1 MTEIDIE
8 QILTERG
15 ISPDHYRLLIEHGK
29 RQGRLSREEINDLL
43 PDLEFDDGFF
53 QQFVGVATEQGIP
66 VVDIAPE
73 VAAPGEAAPEE
84 AAPGEE
90 FLFEDETLGEVS
102 MLEEQT
108 VGELDLA
115 GVEVDD
121 VLRIYLREATQTPL
135 LKADEEVDLAK
146 RIERCRQANEEM
158 SRGNVPENRMQ
169 ELERYISDG
178 RNARERLIRANT
190 RLVISVARRYVGHG
204 LPIIDLIQEGNIG
217 LMRAIRNFDYHRG
230 FKFSTYATWWVRQA
244 ISRALADQSRTIRL
258 PAYLSDQVGRLRRVQ
273 NDLQQRLGRA
283 PTSEELAEVMGIAP
297 TRVSQMIDSLAQ
309 PMSLEA
315 PISEEEEGE
324 LGDVLEDVNALSPE
338 EAAMDSMTNDEVRSQ
353 LNDLPSRERQVLELR
368 FGLGGIEPLTLAEVG
383 QRLGITRER
392 ARQLEMQAI
401 ERLRHPDDP
410 RRRRAK

>member
-1 MTEIDIE
+1 MTERDIE

-15 ISPDHYRLLIEHGK
+15 ISPEHYRMLIEHGK
-29 RQGRLSREEINDLL
+29 RQGRLSREDVNDLL
-43 PDLEFDDGFF
+43 PDLEFDDSFF
-53 QQFVGVATEQGIP
+53 QQFIGVATEQGIP
-66 VVDIAPE
+66 VEQIAPE
-73 VAAPGEAAPEE
+73 EPGLA
-84 AAPGEE
+84 GEE
-90 FLFEDETLGEVS
+90 FPLEDETLDEVS
-102 MLEEQT
+102 MLEDQS
-108 VGELDLA
+108 VGELNLA
-115 GVEVDD
+115 GVDVDD

-135 LKADEEVDLAK
+135 LTAADEVDLAK
-146 RIERCRQANEEM
+146 RIERCRWAHEEM
-158 SRGNVPENRMQ
+158 ARGEVTENRQQ
-169 ELERYISDG
+169 ELDRFISDG
-178 RNARERLIRANT
+178 QNARERMIRANA
-190 RLVISVARRYVGHG
+190 RLVISVARRYVGRG
-204 LPIIDLIQEGNIG
+204 LPITDLIQEGNIG

-273 NDLQQRLGRA
+273 ADLQQRLGRA

-297 TRVSQMIDSLAQ
+297 TRVNQMIESIAQ

-315 PISEEEEGE
+315 PISEEEEGD
-324 LGDVLEDVNALSPE
+324 LGDVLEDINALNPE
-338 EAAMDSMTNDEVRSQ
+338 EAVMDSMTNDEVRTQ

-368 FGLGGIEPLTLAEVG
+368 YGLGGIEPLTLAEVG

-401 ERLRHPDDP
+401 ERLRHPDDR